1 MATRDAK
8 ENPDSP
14 GCLRTSYNILAA
26 NTVEGG
32 KMVAVLTSSTDLRA
46 ASDAANLLVKGI
58 IPSGEG
64 TFTATDDTSAPVL
77 SGIAAWM
84 DNDAT
89 NPVTA
94 LDKCYV
100 KNAYTVCAV
109 AGATHN
115 AIAGTAIKIDATMG
129 VLVFFRYGGE
139 RS

>member
-1 MATRDAK
+1 MATREAY
-8 ENPDSP
+8 ETPEAVSS
-14 GCLRTSYNILAA
+14 LRTSYDILAA

-32 KMVAVLTSSTDLRA
+32 NMVAVLTSSTDLRH

-58 IPSGEG
+58 IPTGEG

-84 DNDAT
+84 DNDGT

-100 KNAYTVCAV
+100 KDEHTVCAV

-115 AIAGTAIKIDATMG
+115 AIAGTALKIDASMG
-129 VLVFFRYGGE
+129 VLVWFEYGGE